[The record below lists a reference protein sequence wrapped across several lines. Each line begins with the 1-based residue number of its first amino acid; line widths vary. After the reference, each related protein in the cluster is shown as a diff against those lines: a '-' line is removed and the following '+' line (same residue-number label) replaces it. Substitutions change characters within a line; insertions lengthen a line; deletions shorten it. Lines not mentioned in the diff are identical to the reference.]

1 LCELVIDT
9 QANINQNNIEM
20 KTNYWKES
28 TYWKLYLAAV
38 AIVIILTIV
47 I

>member
-1 LCELVIDT
+1 
-9 QANINQNNIEM
+9 M

-47 I
+47 IWKQQLIKGLQMYYLYSS